1 MRALQARIDSELIR
15 FDWSDS
21 ESATKAR
28 SILISSLRWSMNRTS
43 NATCVVGRNRNSES
57 ATMTRERLIS
67 SSSSS
72 LDSEPAWTAFEIKFS
87 HELTFIRIFY
97 DLPLFT
103 TLTTT
108 ARWYVLK
115 TEWNIHYMPQDRG
128 WNIYYMSEITK
139 IWAETR
145 SSLNIWSWI
154 ERACL
159 NDKNSESASMTRP
172 IVSLLQRHEST
183 LDQSDSIDQK
193 WVCYKDR

>member
-1 MRALQARIDSELIR
+1 MQALQARTDSELIR
-15 FDWSDS
+15 LDWSDS

-43 NATCVVGRNRNSES
+43 NATHVVGRNRNSEP
-57 ATMTRERLIS
+57 ATMARERLIS

-72 LDSEPAWTAFEIKFS
+72 LDSESAWTAFETEFS
-87 HELTFIRIFY
+87 HEPFFIRTFY

-108 ARWYVLK
+108 ARWYVLR
-115 TEWNIHYMPQDRG
+115 TGWNIHYMSQDRE

-159 NDKNSESASMTRP
+159 NDKNSESASMTHP

-183 LDQSDSIDQK
+183 LNRSDPIDQK
-193 WVCYKDR
+193 WVCYKGR

>member
-1 MRALQARIDSELIR
+1 VRALQARIDPELIR
-15 FDWSDS
+15 LDWSDS
-21 ESATKAR
+21 ESATKTR
-28 SILISSLRWSMNRTS
+28 PILTSSLRRLMNRTS
-43 NATCVVGRNRNSES
+43 NVMRVVGRNRNSEP
-57 ATMTRERLIS
+57 ATMARERLIS

-72 LDSEPAWTAFEIKFS
+72 LDSEPAWTTSEIEFS
-87 HELTFIRIFY
+87 HEPFFIRTFY

-108 ARWYVLK
+108 ARWYVLR
-115 TEWNIHYMPQDRG
+115 TGWNIHYMPQDRE
-128 WNIYYMSEITK
+128 WNIYYMPEITK

-159 NDKNSESASMTRP
+159 NDKDSEPASMTRS

-183 LDQSDSIDQK
+183 LDRSDPIDQK
-193 WVCYKDR
+193 WACYKGR

>member
-1 MRALQARIDSELIR
+1 MQALQARIDPELIR

-21 ESATKAR
+21 ESATKTR
-28 SILISSLRWSMNRTS
+28 SILISSLRRSMNRTS
-43 NATCVVGRNRNSES
+43 NATRVVGRNRNSEP

-67 SSSSS
+67 SLSSS
-72 LDSEPAWTAFEIKFS
+72 LDSESAWTASETEFS
-87 HELTFIRIFY
+87 HEPFFIRTFY

-108 ARWYVLK
+108 ARWYVLR
-115 TEWNIHYMPQDRG
+115 TEWNIHYMSQDRG

-139 IWAETR
+139 IWAEIR

-159 NDKNSESASMTRP
+159 NDKDSEPASMTRP

-183 LDQSDSIDQK
+183 LDRSDSIDQK
-193 WVCYKDR
+193 WACYKGR

>member
-1 MRALQARIDSELIR
+1 VQALQARIDPELIR

-21 ESATKAR
+21 ESATKTR
-28 SILISSLRWSMNRTS
+28 SILISSLRRSMNRTS
-43 NATCVVGRNRNSES
+43 NATRVVGRNRNSEP

-67 SSSSS
+67 SLSSS
-72 LDSEPAWTAFEIKFS
+72 LDSESAWTASETEFS
-87 HELTFIRIFY
+87 HEPFFIRTFY

-108 ARWYVLK
+108 ARWYVLR
-115 TEWNIHYMPQDRG
+115 TEWNIHYMSQDRG

-139 IWAETR
+139 IWAEIR

-159 NDKNSESASMTRP
+159 NDKDSEPASMTRP

-183 LDQSDSIDQK
+183 LDRSDSIDQK
-193 WVCYKDR
+193 WACYKGR